1 MMITFEQISTRK
13 GKAGAASP
21 SGSHGADTQRQSVIP
36 FPRGASSLTARNSHG
51 LTSRE
56 LSLKRRSM
64 DRSVFGALCVNFVLL
79 ALLFWLIFKLC
90 GFVVAHLS

>member
-1 MMITFEQISTRK
+1 MIITFETLSTRRAET
-13 GKAGAASP
+13 GGERL
-21 SGSHGADTQRQSVIP
+21 SGPHGADTQRQSVIP

-79 ALLFWLIFKLC
+79 ALLFWLILKLC